1 MSQSSFRRD
10 FLTKPVFRLAQRALP
25 RLSDT
30 EREAIEAGDVWWDA
44 ELFTGNP
51 DWKKLLAFAPAKLS
65 AEEQQF
71 LAGPVE
77 ELCHMLDDWK
87 INWELHDLPPEVW
100 EFLKSRKF
108 FAMIIPKHYGGL
120 GFSAYA
126 HSEVIRKLSSCSICA
141 AVTAM
146 VPNSLG
152 PGELLLQFGTQAQRD
167 YWLPRLARGEEIPC
181 FGLTSPEA
189 GSDAAAMIDSGVV
202 CRGTFEGRE
211 TIGIRLNWHKRYIT
225 LGPIA
230 TVLGLAFKLHDPDH
244 LIGSRDD
251 IGITLALVPTNLPGV
266 SIGRRHLPAMQV
278 FQNGPN
284 WGHDVFIPIDNVIG
298 GVDQVGKGWKMLMSA
313 LAAGRGISL
322 PSLSAAGA
330 AFSANAT
337 GAYARIREQFHV
349 PIAKFEAIQ
358 ERLGRIAATAYLLDA
373 ARRMTCA
380 ALDDGHH
387 PAVVTAIMK
396 AQATERMRVVVNDAM
411 DVHGGKAIIEGPLNY
426 LGSLYRGVPIA
437 ITVEGANIVTRAL
450 IQFGQGAIRCH
461 PYLLKEMQALED
473 SDRARGLDA
482 FDKTFWAHVGHSLA
496 NTMRAWGRAWTGG
509 LLAPAA
515 DAGAATKYYRQLSR
529 HAAAFAL
536 AVDLS
541 LLTLGGALKRKEMI
555 SARFGDILSELYLSS
570 AALKRWNDEG
580 RQQDD
585 FPLLRYCM
593 EASFAIIEVRFDEII
608 ANFPVRP
615 VAWLLRFLIQPFGP
629 RRRGPS
635 DRVTDQCADLIATPS
650 AARDRLTVDLFHPA
664 ATQTENGVALLERA
678 FAMTAA
684 VQPIRDRMHAA
695 RVRDIDQAV
704 KQRTITADEA
714 EKLKAAAA
722 AVASAVAVNDFAP
735 EELTSRGA
743 LHKGDQP
750 SQATS
755 QPTPPTRP
763 TTSELPVVE
772 LPAPEE
778 VPALPPPGTTSE
790 AAE

>member
-1 MSQSSFRRD
+1 MSHSSFRRD
-10 FLTKPVFRLAQRALP
+10 WLTKPVFRLAQRALP
-25 RLSDT
+25 RLSAT

-51 DWKKLLAFAPAKLS
+51 DWAKLLAFAPAKLS
-65 AEEQQF
+65 EEEQQF

-77 ELCHMLDDWK
+77 ELCRMVDDWK
-87 INWELHDLPPEVW
+87 VNWQWYDLPPDVW
-100 EFLKSRKF
+100 AFLKAKKF
-108 FAMIIPKHYGGL
+108 FAMIIPKQYGGL

-126 HSEVIRKLSSCSICA
+126 HSEVIRKLSSCSICV

-152 PGELLLQFGTQAQRD
+152 PGELLMQFGTDEQRN

-189 GSDAAAMIDSGVV
+189 GSDAASMVDSGVV

-211 TIGIRLNWHKRYIT
+211 TVGIRLNWHKRYIT

-230 TVLGLAFKLHDPDH
+230 TVLGLAFKLRDPDH
-244 LIGSRDD
+244 LIGDRDD

-266 SIGRRHLPAMQV
+266 SIGRRHLPAMQS

-284 WGHDVFIPIDNVIG
+284 WGHDVFVPIDYVIG
-298 GVDQVGKGWKMLMSA
+298 GVEKVGKGWTMLMSA

-322 PSLSAAGA
+322 PSQSAAGA
-330 AFSANAT
+330 AFCANVT

-349 PIAKFEAIQ
+349 SIAKFEAIQ

-380 ALDDGHH
+380 ALDAGHH

-396 AQATERMRVVVNDAM
+396 GQATERMRVVVGDAM
-411 DVHGGKAIIEGPLNY
+411 DVHGGKAIMEGPLNY
-426 LGSLYRGVPIA
+426 LGSLYRAVPIA

-450 IQFGQGAIRCH
+450 IQFGQGAIRSH

-473 SDRARGLDA
+473 ADRARGLDA
-482 FDKTFWAHVGHSLA
+482 FDEAFWGHLGHSLA
-496 NTMRAWGRAWTGG
+496 NAMRAWGRAWTGG
-509 LLAPAA
+509 LIAPAPE
-515 DAGAATKYYRQLSR
+515 AGAATKFYRQLSR

-555 SARFGDILSELYLSS
+555 SARFGDVLSELYLSS

-580 RQQDD
+580 RKPDD
-585 FPLLRYCM
+585 LPLLQYCLD
-593 EASFAIIEVRFDEII
+593 ASLATIAVRFDEII

-635 DRVTDQCADLIATPS
+635 DRITDQCADLISNPS
-650 AARDRLTVDLFHPA
+650 AARDRLTADLYHPA
-664 ATQTENGVALLERA
+664 ATETEHGVAVLERA
-678 FAMTAA
+678 FALTVA

-695 RVRDIDQAV
+695 RVRDVDQAV
-704 KQRTITADEA
+704 KQRTITTDEA
-714 EKLKAAAA
+714 AHLKAAAE
-722 AVASAVAVNDFAP
+722 AVAAAVAVNDFAP
-735 EELTSRGA
+735 EELTAHGA
-743 LHKGDQP
+743 AHKGDEP
-750 SQATS
+750 SQATPHPIS
-755 QPTPPTRP
+755 P
-763 TTSELPVVE
+763 SDLPIE
-772 LPAPEE
+772 LPAPADI
-778 VPALPPPGTTSE
+778 PALPSPQTQ

>member
-1 MSQSSFRRD
+1 MPHFSLRRD
-10 FLTKPVFRLAQRALP
+10 WLTKPIFRMAQHALP

-30 EREAIEAGDVWWDA
+30 EREAIESGDVWWDA
-44 ELFTGNP
+44 DLFTGNP
-51 DWKKLLAFAPAKLS
+51 DWNKLLAFAPAKLTD
-65 AEEQQF
+65 EEQKF
-71 LAGPVE
+71 IAGPVE
-77 ELCHMLDDWK
+77 ELCNMLNDWQ
-87 INWELHDLPPEVW
+87 INWDLHDLPPEVW
-100 EFLKSRKF
+100 DFLKTRKF
-108 FAMIIPKHYGGL
+108 FAMIIPKKYGGL

-126 HSEVIRKLSSCSICA
+126 HSEVIRKLSTRSISG
-141 AVTAM
+141 AVTSM

-152 PGELLLQFGTQAQRD
+152 PGELLLQFGTSEQQD

-189 GSDAAAMIDSGVV
+189 GSDAASMIDIGVV

-211 TIGIRLNWHKRYIT
+211 TLGMRLNWHKRYIT

-230 TVLGLAFKLHDPDH
+230 TVMGLAFKLHDPDH
-244 LIGSRDD
+244 LIGDRED
-251 IGITLALVPTNLPGV
+251 IGITLALVPTHLPGI
-266 SIGRRHLPAMQV
+266 SIGRRHLPAMHV

-284 WGHDVFIPIDNVIG
+284 WGHDVFLPMDHVIG

-330 AFSANAT
+330 AFCAHVT

-349 PIAKFEAIQ
+349 SISKFEAIQ

-396 AQATERMRVVVNDAM
+396 AQATDRMRVVVDDAM
-411 DVHGGKAIIEGPLNY
+411 DVHGGKGIIEGPLNY

-437 ITVEGANIVTRAL
+437 ITVEGANIVTRSL

-461 PYLLKEMQALED
+461 PYLLKEMMALED
-473 SDRARGLDA
+473 ADRERGLDA
-482 FDKTFWAHVGHSLA
+482 FDQVFWAHVGHSFA
-496 NTMRAWGRAWTGG
+496 NAMRAIGRAWTGG
-509 LLAPAA
+509 LMAPAPA
-515 DAGAATKYYRQLSR
+515 AGAATKLYRQLGR

-541 LLTLGGALKRKEMI
+541 LLTLGGALKRKEMV

-580 RQQDD
+580 RQPDD
-585 FPLLRYCM
+585 FVLLEYCM
-593 EASFAIIEVRFDEII
+593 EASFATIEARFDEII
-608 ANFPVRP
+608 GNFPVRP
-615 VAWLLRFLIQPFGP
+615 VAWLLRVMIQPFGP

-635 DRVTDQCADLIATPS
+635 DHVTDACSEIIANPG
-650 AARDRLTVDLFHPA
+650 AARDRLTVDLYHPSPA
-664 ATQTENGVALLERA
+664 EQDNGVALLERA
-678 FAMTAA
+678 FALTVA
-684 VQPIRDRMHAA
+684 VQPIRDRMRTA

-704 KQRTITADEA
+704 KQRTINADEA
-714 EKLKAAAA
+714 AQLKAAADAVSA
-722 AVASAVAVNDFAP
+722 AIAVNDFAP
-735 EELTSRGA
+735 EELTARGA
-743 LHKGDQP
+743 AYKGGVS

-755 QPTPPTRP
+755 QPASQESRP
-763 TTSELPVVE
+763 
-772 LPAPEE
+772 
-778 VPALPPPGTTSE
+778 

>member
-1 MSQSSFRRD
+1 MHMPQSSFRRD
-10 FLTKPVFRLAQRALP
+10 WLTKPIFGMARHALP
-25 RLSDT
+25 HLSDT

-44 ELFTGNP
+44 DLFTGNP
-51 DWKKLLAFAPAKLS
+51 DWNKLLAFAPAKLS
-65 AEEQQF
+65 EEEQQF
-71 LAGPVE
+71 LDGPVD
-77 ELCHMLDDWK
+77 ELCRMLNDWK
-87 INWELHDLPPEVW
+87 INWEWHDLPPEVW
-100 EFLKSRKF
+100 DFLKTRKF
-108 FAMIIPKHYGGL
+108 FAMIIPKQYGGL

-126 HSEVIRKLSSCSICA
+126 HSEVIRKLSTRSICA
-141 AVTAM
+141 ACTAM

-152 PGELLLQFGTQAQRD
+152 PGELLLQFGTKAQQD

-189 GSDAAAMIDSGVV
+189 GSDAASMIDSGVV
-202 CRGTFEGRE
+202 CRGMYDGQEVL
-211 TIGIRLNWHKRYIT
+211 GIRLNWHKRYIT

-244 LIGSRDD
+244 LIGERDD
-251 IGITLALVPTNLPGV
+251 IGITLALVPTHLPGI
-266 SIGRRHLPAMQV
+266 SIGRRHLPALHV

-284 WGHDVFIPIDNVIG
+284 WGHDVFIPMDNVIG
-298 GVDQVGKGWKMLMSA
+298 GVAQVGKGWKMLMSA

-330 AFSANAT
+330 AFCANIT

-349 PIAKFEAIQ
+349 SISKFEAVQ
-358 ERLGRIAATAYLLDA
+358 ERLGRIAATAYQLDA

-396 AQATERMRVVVNDAM
+396 SQATDRMRIAVNDAM

-437 ITVEGANIVTRAL
+437 ITVEGANIVTRGL

-461 PYLLKEMQALED
+461 PYLLKEILALED
-473 SDRARGLDA
+473 TDRERGLDA
-482 FDKTFWAHVGHSLA
+482 FDQAFWGHVGHSLA
-496 NTMRAWGRAWTGG
+496 NAGRAIGRAWTGG
-509 LLAPAA
+509 LFAPAP
-515 DAGAATKYYRQLSR
+515 DAGAATPFYRQLSR

-536 AVDLS
+536 AVDLA

-555 SARFGDILSELYLSS
+555 SARFGDILSELYLAS

-580 RQQDD
+580 RQEADL
-585 FPLLRYCM
+585 PLLEYCV
-593 EASFAIIEVRFDEII
+593 ESSFATIEARFDELLG
-608 ANFPVRP
+608 NFPVRP
-615 VAWLLRFLIQPFGP
+615 VAWLLRFFIQPFG
-629 RRRGPS
+629 RRGRGPS
-635 DRVTDQCADLIATPS
+635 DHVTDTCADLITTPS
-650 AARDRLTVDLFHPA
+650 AARDRLTVDLYHP
-664 ATQTENGVALLERA
+664 TELDGSNGIALVERA
-678 FAMTAA
+678 FTMTAE

-704 KQRTITADEA
+704 KQGTITADEA
-714 EKLKAAAA
+714 AKLKAVADAVAAA
-722 AVASAVAVNDFAP
+722 IAVDDFAP
-735 EELTSRGA
+735 EELTGRGA
-743 LHKGDQP
+743 KGTGAKGEAS

-755 QPTPPTRP
+755 
-763 TTSELPVVE
+763 
-772 LPAPEE
+772 PAPP
-778 VPALPPPGTTSE
+778 V

>member
-1 MSQSSFRRD
+1 MPQSSFRRD
-10 FLTKPVFRLAQRALP
+10 WLTKPIFGMARHALP
-25 RLSDT
+25 HLSDT

-44 ELFTGNP
+44 DLFTGNP
-51 DWKKLLAFAPAKLS
+51 DWNKLLAFAPAKLS
-65 AEEQQF
+65 EEEQQF
-71 LAGPVE
+71 LDGPVD
-77 ELCHMLDDWK
+77 ELCRMLNDWK
-87 INWELHDLPPEVW
+87 INWEWHDLPPEVW
-100 EFLKSRKF
+100 DFLKTRKF
-108 FAMIIPKHYGGL
+108 FAMIIPKQYGGL

-126 HSEVIRKLSSCSICA
+126 HSEVIRKLSTRSICA
-141 AVTAM
+141 ACTAM

-152 PGELLLQFGTQAQRD
+152 PGELLLQFGTKAQQD

-189 GSDAAAMIDSGVV
+189 GSDAASMIDSGVV
-202 CRGTFEGRE
+202 CRGMYDGQEVL
-211 TIGIRLNWHKRYIT
+211 GIRLNWHKRYIT

-244 LIGSRDD
+244 LIGERDD
-251 IGITLALVPTNLPGV
+251 IGITLALVPTHLPGI
-266 SIGRRHLPAMQV
+266 SIGRRHLPALHV

-284 WGHDVFIPIDNVIG
+284 WGHDVFIPMDNVIG
-298 GVDQVGKGWKMLMSA
+298 GVAQVGKGWKMLMSA

-330 AFSANAT
+330 AFCANIT

-349 PIAKFEAIQ
+349 SISKFEAVQ
-358 ERLGRIAATAYLLDA
+358 ERLGRIAATAYQLDA

-396 AQATERMRVVVNDAM
+396 SQATDRMRIAVNDAM

-461 PYLLKEMQALED
+461 PYLLKEIKALED
-473 SDRARGLDA
+473 TDRVRGLDA
-482 FDKTFWAHVGHSLA
+482 FDQAFWGHVGHSLA
-496 NTMRAWGRAWTGG
+496 NAGRAIGRAWTGG
-509 LLAPAA
+509 LLAPAP
-515 DAGAATKYYRQLSR
+515 DAGAATPFYRQLSR

-536 AVDLS
+536 AVDLA

-555 SARFGDILSELYLSS
+555 SARFGDILSELYLAS

-580 RQQDD
+580 RQEADL
-585 FPLLRYCM
+585 PLLEYCV
-593 EASFAIIEVRFDEII
+593 ESSFATIEARFDELLG
-608 ANFPVRP
+608 NFPVRP
-615 VAWLLRFLIQPFGP
+615 VAWLLRFFIQPFG
-629 RRRGPS
+629 RRGRGPS
-635 DRVTDQCADLIATPS
+635 DHVTDTCADLITTPS
-650 AARDRLTVDLFHPA
+650 AARDRLTVDLYHP
-664 ATQTENGVALLERA
+664 TELDGSNGIALVERA
-678 FAMTAA
+678 FTMTAE
-684 VQPIRDRMHAA
+684 VQPTRDRMHAA

-704 KQRTITADEA
+704 KQGTITADEA
-714 EKLKAAAA
+714 AKLKAVADAVAAA
-722 AVASAVAVNDFAP
+722 IAVDDFAP
-735 EELTSRGA
+735 EELTGRGA
-743 LHKGDQP
+743 KGTGAKGEAS

-755 QPTPPTRP
+755 
-763 TTSELPVVE
+763 
-772 LPAPEE
+772 PAPP
-778 VPALPPPGTTSE
+778 V

>member
-1 MSQSSFRRD
+1 MPSTFRRD
-10 FLTKPVFRLAQRALP
+10 WITKPIFRMAAHALP

-44 ELFTGNP
+44 DLFTGNP
-51 DWKKLLAFAPAKLS
+51 DWNKLLAFAPAKLS
-65 AEEQQF
+65 EEEKQF
-71 LAGPVE
+71 LDGPVE
-77 ELCHMLDDWK
+77 ELCRMLNDWK
-87 INWELHDLPPEVW
+87 INWEWHDLPLEVW
-100 EFLKSRKF
+100 DFLKSRKF
-108 FAMIIPKHYGGL
+108 FAMIIPKQYGGL

-126 HSEVIRKLSSCSICA
+126 HSEVIRKLSTRSICA
-141 AVTAM
+141 ACTAM

-152 PGELLLQFGTQAQRD
+152 PGELLMQFGTEAQRN

-189 GSDAAAMIDSGVV
+189 GSDAASMIDTGVV
-202 CRGTFEGRE
+202 CRGTHDGRDVL
-211 TIGIRLNWHKRYIT
+211 GIRLNWHKRYIT

-230 TVLGLAFKLHDPDH
+230 TVLGLAFKLRDPDH
-244 LIGSRDD
+244 LIGERDE
-251 IGITLALVPTNLPGV
+251 IGITLALVPTNLPGI
-266 SIGRRHLPAMQV
+266 SIGRRHLPAMHV

-284 WGHDVFIPIDNVIG
+284 WGHDVFIPMDNVIG

-330 AFSANAT
+330 AFCANIT

-349 PIAKFEAIQ
+349 AIAKFEAVQ
-358 ERLGRIAATAYLLDA
+358 ERLGRIAATAYQLDA

-396 AQATERMRVVVNDAM
+396 SQATDRMRVAVNDAM

-461 PYLLKEMQALED
+461 PYLLKEIKALED
-473 SDRARGLDA
+473 TDRARGLDA
-482 FDKTFWAHVGHSLA
+482 FDHAFWGHVGHSLA
-496 NTMRAWGRAWTGG
+496 NAGRAIGRAWTGG
-509 LLAPAA
+509 MFAPAP
-515 DAGAATKYYRQLSR
+515 DAGAATPFYRQLSR

-536 AVDLS
+536 AVDMS

-555 SARFGDILSELYLSS
+555 SARFGDILSELYLAS

-580 RQQDD
+580 RQADD
-585 FPLLRYCM
+585 FPLLDYCLESSLATI
-593 EASFAIIEVRFDEII
+593 EARFDELL
-608 ANFPVRP
+608 ANFPIRP
-615 VAWLLRFLIQPFGP
+615 VAWFLRLCIAPFG
-629 RRRGPS
+629 RGNRGPS
-635 DRVTDQCADLIATPS
+635 DRVTDKCADLITTPS
-650 AARDRLTVDLFHPA
+650 AARDRLTVDLYHP
-664 ATQTENGVALLERA
+664 TEMDGSNGIALVERA
-678 FAMTAA
+678 FAMVAE

-704 KQRTITADEA
+704 KQGTINADEA
-714 EKLKAAAA
+714 AKLKATAD
-722 AVASAVAVNDFAP
+722 AVSAAVAVNDFAP
-735 EELTSRGA
+735 EELTVRGTA
-743 LHKGDQP
+743 HKGDVS

-755 QPTPPTRP
+755 QAPP
-763 TTSELPVVE
+763 V
-772 LPAPEE
+772 
-778 VPALPPPGTTSE
+778 